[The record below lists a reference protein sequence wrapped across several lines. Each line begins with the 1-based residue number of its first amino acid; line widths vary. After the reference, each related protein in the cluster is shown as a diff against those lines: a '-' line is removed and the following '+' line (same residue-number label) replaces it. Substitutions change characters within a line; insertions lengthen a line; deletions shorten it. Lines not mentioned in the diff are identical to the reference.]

1 MSSLSN
7 KYQRQIKANLRYLE
21 ADQKLFYR
29 AIASIRGIVEIEQTE
44 IDRNLQT
51 TIAVVGAGI
60 GVAGVVAASAPYWI
74 EEKPGVININE
85 PCSLSAFATFMLIIF
100 LRLGAGLFTWGIA
113 NILIK
118 EKRHTKKVN
127 CKAN

>member
-21 ADQKLFYR
+21 PDQKLFYR

-60 GVAGVVAASAPYWI
+60 GVAGVVAASAPTGSRRNR
-74 EEKPGVININE
+74 E
-85 PCSLSAFATFMLIIF
+85 
-100 LRLGAGLFTWGIA
+100 
-113 NILIK
+113 
-118 EKRHTKKVN
+118 
-127 CKAN
+127 